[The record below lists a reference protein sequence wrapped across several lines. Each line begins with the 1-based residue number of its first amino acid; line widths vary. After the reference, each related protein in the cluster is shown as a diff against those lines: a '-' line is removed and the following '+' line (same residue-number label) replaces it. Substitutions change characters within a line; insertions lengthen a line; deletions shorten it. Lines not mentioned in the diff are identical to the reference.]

1 MRSWLKRGLLY
12 SVVSFSRGCSSEEVV
27 LVNINN
33 NGTRGFSNFD
43 NEFRVL
49 RLLLMARW
57 LEEYSITLKISNHE
71 MKEEEL
77 IRKKEGRLSLK
88 MRWY

>member
-1 MRSWLKRGLLY
+1 MRGLLY
-12 SVVSFSRGCSSEEVV
+12 SGVPVSRSCFSREEL

-33 NGTRGFSNFD
+33 NGTSGFSNFD

-77 IRKKEGRLSLK
+77 IRRKEGRLSLK

>member
-1 MRSWLKRGLLY
+1 MRGLLY
-12 SVVSFSRGCSSEEVV
+12 SGVPVSRSCFSREEL

-33 NGTRGFSNFD
+33 NGTSGFSNFD

-57 LEEYSITLKISNHE
+57 LEEYSITLKFLI
-71 MKEEEL
+71 MKGRR
-77 IRKKEGRLSLK
+77 RKKKEDFP
-88 MRWY
+88 